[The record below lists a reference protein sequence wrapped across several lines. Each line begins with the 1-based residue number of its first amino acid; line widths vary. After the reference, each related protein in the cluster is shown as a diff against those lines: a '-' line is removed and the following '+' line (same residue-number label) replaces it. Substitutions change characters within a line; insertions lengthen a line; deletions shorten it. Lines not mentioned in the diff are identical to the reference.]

1 VAVFREEQKGAEGLK
16 MAREKTK
23 ATFPFVMDLGAEH
36 TAAYSVGV
44 FSTYVIDQ
52 GGTVKAELPGTK
64 MVRPAVEDVL
74 GKVEDL
80 VGAEQ

>member
-1 VAVFREEQKGAEGLK
+1 MAVFREEQKGAEGLK
-16 MAREKTK
+16 MARETK

-74 GKVEDL
+74 GKVEEL
-80 VGAEQ
+80 VGAAQ